1 MTRVTRLIA
10 VAGSSLAVAATLA
23 GGAQAGERPDHRA
36 AGGTLVASVRLD
48 AMQARPAV
56 AGAQADR
63 WCDARVGAGI
73 AIAFV
78 LLMVRPQS
86 TRAAAATSSAHSP
99 SSTGEL
105 A

>member
-36 AGGTLVASVRLD
+36 AGSHVVASVR
-48 AMQARPAV
+48 AAATPV
-56 AGAQADR
+56 SPAGAAAQAHR
-63 WCDARVGAGI
+63 WRDARIEAGI

-86 TRAAAATSSAHSP
+86 GDTAAAMTSAQSP
-99 SSTGEL
+99 SPTGEL